1 MDVNFNSQLG
11 TSIPLADIVE
21 TGYRYIKLSNGIAIV
36 YWTMPGIVAG
46 SHKISTGIYEWRMTP
61 RSPITFTS
69 VLYFIA
75 SIDVDVYMKSSS
87 ENYTITKNGTTTKY
101 NTTDNRDFDIAPIID
116 ISSYVLNNNYTCS
129 FNPEV
134 YVNIFIIGKWK

>member
-21 TGYRYIKLSNGIAIV
+21 TGSRYIKLSNGIAIV
-36 YWTMPGIVAG
+36 CWTMPGIVAG
-46 SHKISTGIYEWRMTP
+46 NYNIATGIYEYRMTT

-101 NTTDNRDFDIAPIID
+101 NTTDNRDFTIAPIID
-116 ISSYVLNNNYTCS
+116 ISSYMLNNNYTCS
-129 FNPEV
+129 FYPEV